1 MVRESHIFDKYPICF
16 CFSFIPETKTNLLC
30 VISQF
35 RCFLLSSIPTNIGG
49 LWWNQWLY
57 PLLNYNKLK
66 IFFFHMSTRIVY
78 QRVST
83 IAISRCHV
91 LCFRWELNEKSK
103 NADRNG
109 SHRISIR
116 DIRLEENVRNGMGTG
131 RTETKWSHRTLG
143 WVCEYNK
150 SILRFQ
156 RLVEYERENS
166 TSLDTALVYY
176 IKMKSQLQ
184 EIN

>member
-1 MVRESHIFDKYPICF
+1 ME
-16 CFSFIPETKTNLLC
+16 
-30 VISQF
+30 Q
-35 RCFLLSSIPTNIGG
+35 
-49 LWWNQWLY
+49 
-57 PLLNYNKLK
+57 
-66 IFFFHMSTRIVY
+66 
-78 QRVST
+78 
-83 IAISRCHV
+83 
-91 LCFRWELNEKSK
+91 
-103 NADRNG
+103 
-109 SHRISIR
+109 
-116 DIRLEENVRNGMGTG
+116 EEQK
-131 RTETKWSHRTLG
+131 TKWSHRTLG

>member
-1 MVRESHIFDKYPICF
+1 
-16 CFSFIPETKTNLLC
+16 
-30 VISQF
+30 
-35 RCFLLSSIPTNIGG
+35 
-49 LWWNQWLY
+49 
-57 PLLNYNKLK
+57 
-66 IFFFHMSTRIVY
+66 
-78 QRVST
+78 
-83 IAISRCHV
+83 
-91 LCFRWELNEKSK
+91 
-103 NADRNG
+103 
-109 SHRISIR
+109 
-116 DIRLEENVRNGMGTG
+116 MGTG

-143 WVCEYNK
+143 WVVNNK